1 MYKKKAESAAETKKL
16 KKSGK
21 ITTIEVEDVTTEKAM
36 RKALRALG
44 AKKKEVKI
52 EVLKEEQKGLF
63 GMKGAE
69 LAKIKV
75 TLKNQ

>member
-1 MYKKKAESAAETKKL
+1 MYKKKTETTAATKKL

-21 ITTIEVEDVTTEKAM
+21 ITTIEVEDVTAEKAM
-36 RKALRALG
+36 RKALKALG
-44 AKKKEVKI
+44 AQKKEVTI

-75 TLKNQ
+75 TLK

>member
-1 MYKKKAESAAETKKL
+1 MNTARER
-16 KKSGK
+16 
-21 ITTIEVEDVTTEKAM
+21 TIEVEGITVEEAIK
-36 RKALRALG
+36 KALSELQ

-69 LAKIKV
+69 LAKIRATVKP
-75 TLKNQ
+75 LQ